1 MAFIVLRI
9 RGMINIP
16 HWAEKTMQLLNLDKK
31 YRATIVNED
40 DATIGMLKKVK
51 NYVAWYKADKELIK
65 ELLEKRG
72 MRSSSTKI
80 DGNTI
85 NALGFD
91 DVDKL
96 AEALASNNLKLSSLD
111 IKPWFGLHPP
121 RGGFK
126 RSTKRMYTEK
136 GVTGEN
142 PELPELIRRML

>member
-1 MAFIVLRI
+1 MALIVLRI

-31 YRATIVNED
+31 YRATLVSED
-40 DATIGMLKKVK
+40 KATLGMLKKIK
-51 NYVAWYKADKELIK
+51 NYVAWYKADKETIK

-72 MRSSSTKI
+72 RRSSSKKI
-80 DGNTI
+80 DNI

-91 DVDKL
+91 DIDKL
-96 AEALASNNLKLSSLD
+96 AEALASDNIKLSSLD

-126 RSTKRMYTEK
+126 RSTKRMYAQK

-142 PELPELIRRML
+142 PELPELLRRML

>member
-1 MAFIVLRI
+1 MAYIVLRI

-31 YRATIVNED
+31 YRATIVSED
-40 DATIGMLKKVK
+40 EPTLGMLKKIK
-51 NYVAWYKADKELIK
+51 NYVAWYKADKDLIK
-65 ELLEKRG
+65 ELLAKRA
-72 MRSSSTKI
+72 MKSSSNRL
-80 DGNTI
+80 DDDAI

-91 DVDKL
+91 SIDKL
-96 AEALASNNLKLSSLD
+96 AEALASNSIKLSSLD

-126 RSTKRMYTEK
+126 RSTKRMYAQK